1 MGSKNTTDVF
11 QAYAN
16 VYDTLYRDKDY
27 GLECDFLE
35 DVFRRFGVGDVRR
48 ILDMGCGTGGHAIP
62 LARRGY
68 EVFGIDRSEQM
79 LEIAQNKARDA
90 GLSDKVQFKTSNIQN
105 FKLQMKFDVVICM
118 FAVLSYQIANDGLFS
133 TIRAARDHVERNGLF
148 ICDFWYGPAVLKQR
162 PAERIKIVQ
171 DGQDRILRIV
181 KPDMNTLENV
191 VNVHYHII
199 RLRENQLLE
208 ETHEK
213 HSMRHYSKPEFD
225 FFLARAGFRLERIF
239 PFANLDKKASDD
251 SWNVMAISRA
261 T

>member
-1 MGSKNTTDVF
+1 MRTTSSTDVF
-11 QAYAN
+11 QVYAN
-16 VYDTLYRDKDY
+16 VYDALYRDKDY
-27 GLECDFLE
+27 ELECDFLE
-35 DVFRRFGVGDVRR
+35 DLFRRFGEGDIRR
-48 ILDMGCGTGGHAIP
+48 ILDMGCGTGGHSIP
-62 LARRGY
+62 LAKRGY
-68 EVFGIDRSEQM
+68 EVFGIDRSKQM
-79 LEIAQNKARDA
+79 LEIARDKARDA
-90 GLSDKVQFKTSNIQN
+90 GLSGKVQFESSNIQT

-118 FAVLSYQIANDGLFS
+118 FAVLSYQISNDELFS
-133 TIRAARDHVERNGLF
+133 TIRSARDHVERGGLL

-162 PAERIKIVQ
+162 PEERIKIVQ

-181 KPDMNTLENV
+181 KPDTNTLENM

-213 HSMRHYSKPEFD
+213 HAMRYYSKPEVD
-225 FFLARAGFRLERIF
+225 FFLARSGFRLERFF

-261 T
+261 I

>member
-1 MGSKNTTDVF
+1 MGAKSTTDVF
-11 QAYAN
+11 QVYAN
-16 VYDTLYRDKDY
+16 VYDALYRDKDY
-27 GLECDFLE
+27 ELECDFLE
-35 DVFRRFGVGDVRR
+35 NLFQRFGVGDIRR

-79 LEIAQNKARDA
+79 VRIARNKARDA
-90 GLSDKVQFKTSNIQN
+90 ELSGKVKFEAANIQKFILN
-105 FKLQMKFDVVICM
+105 MKFEVVICM
-118 FAVLSYQIANDGLFS
+118 FAVLSYQISNDELFS
-133 TIRAARDHVERNGLF
+133 TIRAARDHVEKGGLF
-148 ICDFWYGPAVLKQR
+148 ICDFWYGPAVLIQR

-171 DGQDRILRIV
+171 DGGDRILRVV

-199 RLRENQLLE
+199 RLRGDRLVE

-213 HSMRHYSKPEFD
+213 HTMRYYFKPEID
-225 FFLARAGFRLERIF
+225 FFLARAGFRLERF
-239 PFANLDKKASDD
+239 CPFVNLDKKASDD
-251 SWNVMAISRA
+251 AWSVMAISRA